1 MASLSAAIDLA
12 HAPPEH
18 ILRLYNVVLVESSR
32 RVRDRSLFLHP
43 DGNENIRIIVDSIS
57 RVIWRQNY
65 KLARNL
71 IARST
76 LAAQFLEV
84 RDKKVFN
91 KDPVGFEDLFM
102 ATRSAEQT
110 ALVAKLQNSLATT
123 KSINVRK
130 QLKGRLSAARR
141 MQSIFWPSGRKL
153 KLAGLRIPVAQGD
166 PIIVA
171 DPVGIQNALKDY
183 WAPVYAHHEMDQDAA
198 IKLFNI
204 FRRSNFHLF
213 QFSNL
218 PLPDSDFY
226 EEYIP
231 RLRDSATGKNGIPY
245 SAYKAIIPLSAHIFS
260 EHTKYMSSSAQP
272 AGLEIFN
279 QQLMWFA
286 PKGVS
291 AEDDLVVYREPSQL
305 RTIFG
310 SNTDCKIVAGA
321 IALLQL

>member
-1 MASLSAAIDLA
+1 
-12 HAPPEH
+12 
-18 ILRLYNVVLVESSR
+18 
-32 RVRDRSLFLHP
+32 
-43 DGNENIRIIVDSIS
+43 
-57 RVIWRQNY
+57 
-65 KLARNL
+65 
-71 IARST
+71 
-76 LAAQFLEV
+76 
-84 RDKKVFN
+84 
-91 KDPVGFEDLFM
+91 
-102 ATRSAEQT
+102 
-110 ALVAKLQNSLATT
+110 
-123 KSINVRK
+123 
-130 QLKGRLSAARR
+130 
-141 MQSIFWPSGRKL
+141 
-153 KLAGLRIPVAQGD
+153 
-166 PIIVA
+166 
-171 DPVGIQNALKDY
+171 
-183 WAPVYAHHEMDQDAA
+183 MDQDAA

-204 FRRSNFHLF
+204 FRTSNSHLF
-213 QFSNL
+213 QLSNL